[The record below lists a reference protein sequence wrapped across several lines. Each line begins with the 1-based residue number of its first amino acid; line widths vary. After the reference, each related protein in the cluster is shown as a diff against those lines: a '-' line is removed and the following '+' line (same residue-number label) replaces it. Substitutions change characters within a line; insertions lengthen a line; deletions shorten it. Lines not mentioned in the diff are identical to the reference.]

1 MSLDAL
7 LPDTATLVNRLN
19 DVGYLTDLGLAT
31 ALFCAVRLPQ
41 PLLLEGEAGVGK
53 TEAAKSLAAMLD
65 TPLIRLQCFEGIT
78 SSEALY
84 EWNYQRQLLAI
95 RLAEAGAGAGPSDAS
110 SAALSA
116 TDHGLFTAE
125 FLVERPLLQALRHPG
140 PRPAVLLIDEIDR
153 ADDEFEAFLFEMLAE
168 SAVTIPEL
176 GTIRATFPPIV
187 VLTSNRTRDL
197 HDALKRRCLY
207 HWIDYPP
214 LARATAIIR
223 GRVPDAHINLPVQVA
238 GAVSRLRS
246 LEVQKQPGIAEAIG
260 WVSALQALGI
270 DTLDAD
276 NIEVTLGSVLKYRE
290 DAEVA
295 IARGLDWV
303 ANGANV

>member
-1 MSLDAL
+1 MTELADL
-7 LPDTATLVNRLN
+7 IPDTAALVSRL
-19 DVGYLTDLGLAT
+19 DAAGYLTDLGLAT

-53 TEAAKSLAAMLD
+53 TEAAKSLAAVLD

-78 SSEALY
+78 ASEALY

-95 RLAEAGAGAGPSDAS
+95 RMSETGGDARS
-110 SAALSA
+110 EDS
-116 TDHGLFTAE
+116 LFTQDY
-125 FLVERPLLQALRHPG
+125 LVERPLLRALRHPG

-168 SAVTIPEL
+168 AAVTIPEL
-176 GTIRATFPPIV
+176 GTVPAIHPPIV

-214 LARATAIIR
+214 LDRATAIIR
-223 GRVPDAHINLPVQVA
+223 RRVPASRQALADEVA

-246 LEVQKQPGIAEAIG
+246 LDVQKQPGIAEAIG
-260 WVSALQALGI
+260 WVAALQALGI
-270 DTLDAD
+270 ATLDGPA
-276 NIEVTLGSVLKYRE
+276 VGLTLGSVLKYRE
-290 DAEVA
+290 DAQVA
-295 IARGLDWV
+295 IEHGLDWV
-303 ANGANV
+303 AVGATAGT

>member
-1 MSLDAL
+1 MSLNELIPNTGAL
-7 LPDTATLVNRLN
+7 AARLEEA
-19 DVGYLTDLGLAT
+19 GYLTDLGLAT
-31 ALFCAVRLPQ
+31 ALFCAVQLPQ

-95 RLAEAGAGAGPSDAS
+95 RLAEAGAGTSGDAS
-110 SAALSA
+110 GAVRSEDS
-116 TDHGLFTAE
+116 LFTAD

-168 SAVTIPEL
+168 SSVTIPEL
-176 GTIRATFPPIV
+176 GTIRATHPPIV
-187 VLTSNRTRDL
+187 ILTSNRTRDL

-223 GRVPDAHINLPVQVA
+223 RRVPTARTALADQVA
-238 GAVSRLRS
+238 GAVGRLRS
-246 LEVQKQPGIAEAIG
+246 LDVQKQPGIAEAIG

-270 DTLDAD
+270 DTLDA
-276 NIEVTLGSVLKYRE
+276 ETTQLTLGSVLKYRE
-290 DAEVA
+290 DADVA
-295 IARGLDWV
+295 IVRGLDWV
-303 ANGANV
+303 ANGANA